1 MHILYTSPMHLIK
14 ISFALFICSMLNY
27 SVYAQEIKRSSI
39 NSIGTTRSSHNIRI
53 SQSVGQAGVTG
64 TAVSHSTTLRQG
76 FQQPLILTSEDET
89 REIQI
94 TVFPNPNNGEFT
106 FLTNLDDQQH
116 FSYQIADASGR
127 IIRKDN
133 GAGGQRIEVQLATST
148 QSGAYTMFITT
159 EKNWKGS
166 TTIIITK

>member
-1 MHILYTSPMHLIK
+1 MQFLNSTTQLIK
-14 ISFALFICSMLNY
+14 ISIALFICLMLNI
-27 SVYAQEIKRSSI
+27 SVHAQEIKRSSI
-39 NSIGTTRSSHNIRI
+39 NSIGTSRSSENIRI

-64 TAVSHSTTLRQG
+64 TAVSNSTTLRQG

-106 FLTNLDDQQH
+106 FLTNLADQEH
-116 FSYQIADASGR
+116 FSYQIADAAGK
-127 IIRKDN
+127 ILRKDN
-133 GAGGQRIEVQLATST
+133 CVGGQRVEVQLASST

-159 EKNWKGS
+159 EKNWKGN

>member
-1 MHILYTSPMHLIK
+1 MQFFLNSPTQLIK
-14 ISFALFICSMLNY
+14 VIITLFICLILNY
-27 SVYAQEIKRSSI
+27 SVHAQEIKRSSI
-39 NSIGTTRSSHNIRI
+39 NSIGTSSSSENIRI

-64 TAVSHSTTLRQG
+64 TAVSNSTTMRQG
-76 FQQPLILTSEDET
+76 FQQPFILTSENES

-106 FLTNLDDQQH
+106 FLTNLDKQEH
-116 FSYQIADASGR
+116 FSYQITDASGR

-133 GAGGQRIEVQLATST
+133 GVGGQRVEVQLSSNT

-159 EKNWKGS
+159 EKNWKGN